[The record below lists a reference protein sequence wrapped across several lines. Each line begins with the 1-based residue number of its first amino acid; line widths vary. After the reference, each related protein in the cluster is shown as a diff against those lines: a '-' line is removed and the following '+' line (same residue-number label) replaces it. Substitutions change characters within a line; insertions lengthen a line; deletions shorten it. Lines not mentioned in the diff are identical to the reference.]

1 MCMYKFIV
9 RRSRSWVICLVW
21 KVEMFLPADVLARC
35 SWHESG
41 LCSVYCLIGKVLPHL
56 QKQAIRKLVVI
67 NRQFELTQRKSKTH
81 SKTSWRFRVLLLRR
95 WRWRP
100 HWFFSAKSWEKSMLS
115 VGVLSLL
122 LLLFLPSFLQS
133 SQVNSQELF
142 GRKRPNPACKLQNRK
157 KEFSLVM
164 ECRQVS
170 WCHDTWTQHDFFFF
184 FLSFVSNH
192 KSFWWGQSWKSGTVL
207 FGDPLE
213 DAAAVGWIKTSE
225 WEKLHTIFL
234 GGFTL
239 RMQIN

>member
-1 MCMYKFIV
+1 MCACTSLLWGV
-9 RRSRSWVICLVW
+9 RGHESFCLVW

-35 SWHESG
+35 SWHKSG

-67 NRQFELTQRKSKTH
+67 NRQFKLTQRNSKTH

-100 HWFFSAKSWEKSMLS
+100 HWFISAKSWEKSLLS

-133 SQVNSQELF
+133 SQVNSQELC

-170 WCHDTWTQHDFFFF
+170 WCHDTWTQHDFFFPF
-184 FLSFVSNH
+184 FLLFLITNRSD
-192 KSFWWGQSWKSGTVL
+192 WGQSWKSGSVL

-213 DAAAVGWIKTSE
+213 DVAAVGWIKTSE
-225 WEKLHTIFL
+225 WEKLHTISL
-234 GGFTL
+234 GGVYT
-239 RMQIN
+239 